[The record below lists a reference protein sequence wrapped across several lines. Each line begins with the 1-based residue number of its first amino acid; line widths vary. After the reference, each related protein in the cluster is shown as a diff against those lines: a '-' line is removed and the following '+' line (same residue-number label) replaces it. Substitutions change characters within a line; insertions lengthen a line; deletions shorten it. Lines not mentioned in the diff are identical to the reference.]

1 MMSTIAHPPAILK
14 AVTPISP
21 PTSVDNGYDGDRRA
35 HDDDDLFKG
44 QILFHGNASK

>member
-1 MMSTIAHPPAILK
+1 MSTIAHPPAILK

-21 PTSVDNGYDGDRRA
+21 PAGVNDGDDSDRRA
-35 HDDDDLFKG
+35 HDDDDLLKG